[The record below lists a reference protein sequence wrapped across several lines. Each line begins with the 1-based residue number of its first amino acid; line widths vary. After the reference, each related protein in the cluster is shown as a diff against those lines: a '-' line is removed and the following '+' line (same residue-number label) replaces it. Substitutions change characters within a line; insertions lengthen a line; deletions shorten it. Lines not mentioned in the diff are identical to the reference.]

1 MFRCNGRV
9 CRHSINVSMK
19 KSVCYLFL
27 FLIISLGVS
36 LFFNYKQYR
45 DAKAIPEEKVD
56 TKTETK
62 VETKVDSFINPT
74 PVSVKIGN
82 KISVKKHNQK
92 QKSELIS
99 QNDIDSDS
107 IPEINPDGDIVE
119 TDSTFEI
126 PITQKRYE
134 DSCYVA
140 YVSGYHASL
149 DSIYIRSKIITN
161 NITTTLT
168 RKKKWTIGLQG
179 GFYLTP
185 KGVQPGIGLGF
196 AYNL

>member
-1 MFRCNGRV
+1 
-9 CRHSINVSMK
+9 MK
-19 KSVCYLFL
+19 KSVYYLLIFL
-27 FLIISLGVS
+27 LIGLGIS

-45 DAKAIPEEKVD
+45 DAKAIPAERVE
-56 TKTETK
+56 TKIETK
-62 VETKVDSFINPT
+62 VETKTDTFTNPK
-74 PVSVKIGN
+74 PVKAEIVK
-82 KISVKKHNQK
+82 KISVKKPIRK
-92 QKSELIS
+92 QKLELIS
-99 QNDIDSDS
+99 ENGVDSDS

-140 YVSGYHASL
+140 WVSGYHANL
-149 DSIYIRSKIITN
+149 DSIYVHSKVITN
-161 NITTTLT
+161 NITTTVT

-185 KGVQPGIGLGF
+185 KGIQPGIGLGLG
-196 AYNL
+196 YNF